1 MASFGMEESGV
12 MREMRGRGG
21 GGEEWGMRDEEEKR
35 CVRDWGLGLKTS
47 GPRTCFDER
56 RSGGV
61 NTDKIGNTDFHSDDS
76 SILRRGFA
84 EAQEKLHENSGR
96 RDGRVRV

>member
-1 MASFGMEESGV
+1 
-12 MREMRGRGG
+12 
-21 GGEEWGMRDEEEKR
+21 
-35 CVRDWGLGLKTS
+35 LKTS

-61 NTDKIGNTDFHSDDS
+61 NTDEIGNTDFHSDDS

-84 EAQEKLHENSGR
+84 KAEEKLHENYLERNKTKR
-96 RDGRVRV
+96 RRRASYWSWSWS